1 MDISGMIVRNNS
13 LKQNTIE
20 EDLIW
25 YLDDIKRIRGSF
37 GREGRIVKAFNIEYQ
52 LEMTLK

>member
-25 YLDDIKRIRGSF
+25 YLDDIKRIRASF